1 MTENNSYLGF
11 DFSTQQ
17 LKAVVINEDLEVTH
31 QSFVNFD
38 FDLPEFRT
46 HGGVHC
52 QEDNLTVTA
61 PTIMF
66 IKALDMLIERLK
78 LEGVD
83 FSTVLAI
90 SGAAQQHG
98 SVYWKKGAEQIL
110 QEISP
115 NKFLHEQLQGCF
127 SLRDS
132 PVWMDSST
140 KSQCSNLEEEVGG
153 AMTLAQLTG
162 SRAHE
167 RFTGNQIAKFYQTK
181 PGAYDLTERISLI
194 SSFGATL
201 FLGRYAAIDL
211 SDGSGMNLL
220 DINTKDWSEVC
231 LEACA
236 PSLRKKLGQPV
247 PACTVLGSVSPYF
260 IERYGFSENCKVVAF
275 TGDNPASL
283 AGTQM
288 NKEDMAISL
297 GTSDTVF
304 LWLTDPKPSLSG
316 HILCNP
322 INSKEFM
329 ALLCFKN
336 GSLTRERIR
345 DECAEG
351 SWELFNDILESTPR
365 GNFGNIGMFFDL
377 MEILPTVIGDF
388 RFNKNNESVQRFSK
402 EVEVR
407 ALVEGQFL
415 AKRVHA
421 EDFGFKIDSSAR
433 IIATGGASTNKSLIQ
448 VLADVFNLPV
458 FILDFANSA
467 CLGSALRAK
476 HALLG
481 EDFCFQNMFN
491 KPLGIQLSATPAK
504 DADEVYGPMLAR
516 YRILQER
523 VIKICSHSKC

>member
-1 MTENNSYLGF
+1 MTQSNSYLGF

-17 LKAVVINEDLEVTH
+17 LKAVAINDDLEVTH
-31 QSFVNFD
+31 QSVVNFD
-38 FDLPEFRT
+38 LDLPEFRT
-46 HGGVHC
+46 IGGVHNN
-52 QEDNLTVTA
+52 EDNLTVTA
-61 PTIMF
+61 PTMMW
-66 IKALDMLIERLK
+66 IKALDMLLERLK
-78 LEGVD
+78 LEGLD
-83 FSTVLAI
+83 FSTVTSI

-98 SVYWKKGAEQIL
+98 SVYWKKGAEKIL
-110 QEISP
+110 KEISP

-127 SLRDS
+127 SVRDS

-140 KSQCSNLEEEVGG
+140 KLQCNALEEAVGG
-153 AMTLAQLTG
+153 AMALAQLTG
-162 SRAHE
+162 SRAFE
-167 RFTGNQIAKFYQTK
+167 RFTGNQIAKFFQSR
-181 PGAYDLTERISLI
+181 PGTYDMTERISLV

-201 FLGRYAAIDL
+201 FLGQYAAIDL

-220 DINTKDWSEVC
+220 DIHTKDWSDIC
-231 LEACA
+231 LEVCA
-236 PSLRKKLGQPV
+236 PSLREKLGKPV
-247 PACTVLGSVSPYF
+247 PTCTVLGTISPYF
-260 IERYGFSENCKVVAF
+260 IERYGFSEICKIVAF

-288 NKEDMAISL
+288 NKGDMTISL
-297 GTSDTVF
+297 GTSDTIF

-316 HILCNP
+316 HVLCNP
-322 INSKEFM
+322 INSEEFM

-345 DECAEG
+345 DDCAEG
-351 SWELFNDILESTPR
+351 SWQLFNDILESTPR

-377 MEILPTVIGDF
+377 MEILPAIVGDY
-388 RFNKNNESVQRFSK
+388 RFNKNNELIQRFSK

-433 IIATGGASTNKSLIQ
+433 IIATGGASTNKSIIQ
-448 VLADVFNLPV
+448 VLADVFDLPV
-458 FILDFANSA
+458 YVLDVANSA

-481 EDFCFQNMFN
+481 EDFCYQDMFT
-491 KPLGIQLSATPAK
+491 KPLGIHLSATPAK
-504 DADEVYGPMLAR
+504 DAAEVYGPMLAR

-523 VIKICSHSKC
+523 VIKSCSS